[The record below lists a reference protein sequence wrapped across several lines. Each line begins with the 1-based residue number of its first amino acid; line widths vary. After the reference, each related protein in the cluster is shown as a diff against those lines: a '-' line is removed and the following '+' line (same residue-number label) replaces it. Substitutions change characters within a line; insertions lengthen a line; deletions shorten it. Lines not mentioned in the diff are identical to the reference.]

1 MALETLQQVQNH
13 DGKKAFDEIVRLH
26 ENPTAQNKLESGRSF
41 ISLKMYH
48 GESIPAYKLRA
59 SDNLKRIKELKVN
72 LEDLHTSIFIEGLRP
87 ELDGLKTSLYTQGEM
102 DFEKVS
108 ELTAGHVQRLSSSP
122 QKSAHQAHFSLD
134 QGQGED
140 DSSLQVITHEEFAMV
155 AALRAKRKDGLS
167 HDVEAN
173 PDKATEYEKTL
184 TCNNCGTKGHAKR
197 TCKKRKQ
204 AFLTTRVATP
214 M

>member
-1 MALETLQQVQNH
+1 M
-13 DGKKAFDEIVRLH
+13 
-26 ENPTAQNKLESGRSF
+26 
-41 ISLKMYH
+41 
-48 GESIPAYKLRA
+48 
-59 SDNLKRIKELKVN
+59 
-72 LEDLHTSIFIEGLRP
+72 HTSIFIEGLRP

-167 HDVEAN
+167 NDVE
-173 PDKATEYEKTL
+173 ATEYEKSL

-197 TCKKRKQ
+197 ICKKRKQ
-204 AFLTTRVATP
+204 AFLTTRVANAF
-214 M
+214 